1 MATGRKYKLRTDSTC
16 IQVQTQ
22 VSGAV
27 RQQKA
32 AKSSSGT
39 ITKNQLYW
47 HIRILTYFSKTQ
59 EECMHESI
67 YFNIDRF
74 PKVIASLCDEGR
86 KD

>member
-32 AKSSSGT
+32 AQAPLQKTSCTG
-39 ITKNQLYW
+39 
-47 HIRILTYFSKTQ
+47 ILEY
-59 EECMHESI
+59 
-67 YFNIDRF
+67 
-74 PKVIASLCDEGR
+74 
-86 KD
+86 